1 MNSVRALLAEQLSA
15 NQSSSGERAAFAG
28 HRARLTE
35 FCARGA
41 PLESEL
47 SLCVLGAGN
56 ANDLELASL
65 AARFRAIHLVDL
77 DPEAVER
84 AIGRESEAT
93 RARLVPHAPVDISG
107 ALDRIERWA
116 SLRVTPEEL
125 AEHAEATAR
134 ALLAKLG
141 GPFDVVLSACLL
153 TQMQLG
159 VLSVL
164 GDRHPLFEAVRYTL
178 SLTHLAVLS
187 RLTRP
192 SGRALLVT
200 DLTADSIAPEIALA
214 EESELA
220 GLVPRLVAEGR
231 VFQVAQPELLR
242 EMARDNPTLSAE
254 LEFLPTFDAWRWQ
267 NGRARVFLVCAL
279 EAHRNLHRS
288 EKRAD

>member
-1 MNSVRALLAEQLSA
+1 
-15 NQSSSGERAAFAG
+15 
-28 HRARLTE
+28 
-35 FCARGA
+35 
-41 PLESEL
+41 
-47 SLCVLGAGN
+47 
-56 ANDLELASL
+56 
-65 AARFRAIHLVDL
+65 
-77 DPEAVER
+77 
-84 AIGRESEAT
+84 
-93 RARLVPHAPVDISG
+93 
-107 ALDRIERWA
+107 
-116 SLRVTPEEL
+116 
-125 AEHAEATAR
+125 
-134 ALLAKLG
+134 
-141 GPFDVVLSACLL
+141 
-153 TQMQLG
+153 MQLG

-214 EESELA
+214 EESELT

-254 LEFLPTFDAWRWQ
+254 LEFLPTLDAWRWQ